1 MCISSFLQ
9 ISGPHPELYLIKWSG
24 TARERSVHLKNPPQR
39 LKSVSISKYNN
50 AIWKTLENSVSSK
63 LCICQSKY
71 YNSFSVINNYDL
83 QCSTIHDS
91 ITKAIHQNELLSYQ
105 KFLFVNTFLQNTML
119 SRKNI
124 KKEKT
129 KEKKKRNCTLKLQ
142 YLNVES
148 VSSQE
153 SHHHGSEQKRKTLVT
168 FPEFFSD
175 FVGLDL
181 GYLFS
186 FHNIFL
192 WLCEHT

>member
-129 KEKKKRNCTLKLQ
+129 KEKKKKKLYSKTPVFECWVCEQ
-142 YLNVES
+142 PR
-148 VSSQE
+148 VSPPWQWAE
-153 SHHHGSEQKRKTLVT
+153 KKNPCH
-168 FPEFFSD
+168 FPRILQWFCRAWPGISIFFP
-175 FVGLDL
+175 
-181 GYLFS
+181 
-186 FHNIFL
+186 
-192 WLCEHT
+192 